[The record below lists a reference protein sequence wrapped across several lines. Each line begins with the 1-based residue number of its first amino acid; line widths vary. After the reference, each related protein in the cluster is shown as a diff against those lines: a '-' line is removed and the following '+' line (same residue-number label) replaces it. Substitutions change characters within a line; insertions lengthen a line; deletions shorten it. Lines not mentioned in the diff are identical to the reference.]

1 MKMKWNSKFRI
12 IAINGDPNFC
22 LFPKWPPSS
31 VFCFHPYPYCHVGHL
46 ILPRGKIN
54 FHIEKDWR
62 EKKKK
67 NTLSFEVALS
77 LVLAKGWLWSPKSQF
92 PPPTPNLLPSLLPNV
107 YSSIAVTVGCNALIS
122 LFAKWFYHLKL
133 SIFISFWFH
142 FLSQIRRME
151 RSIPRS
157 TFRRPR
163 HVSFPPFS
171 DLPNINYSFNLFSYM
186 FSNGALGIK
195 LFTFYFIFI
204 FSCIFIATK
213 RSCRMKE
220 WVYFYY
226 HIILPSI
233 LIFVS
238 LEILGFVYCHWRQ
251 LYWRRLRNRYGD
263 GFGLFLFTSS
273 FFFFFIFLI
282 FFISLSWMLGR

>member
-1 MKMKWNSKFRI
+1 M
-12 IAINGDPNFC
+12 
-22 LFPKWPPSS
+22 
-31 VFCFHPYPYCHVGHL
+31 
-46 ILPRGKIN
+46 ILPFKAFD
-54 FHIEKDWR
+54 FH
-62 EKKKK
+62 
-67 NTLSFEVALS
+67 FV
-77 LVLAKGWLWSPKSQF
+77 
-92 PPPTPNLLPSLLPNV
+92 
-107 YSSIAVTVGCNALIS
+107 LIS
-122 LFAKWFYHLKL
+122 F
-133 SIFISFWFH
+133 SFH

-195 LFTFYFIFI
+195 LYSFYFIFI

-220 WVYFYY
+220 WVYLYY

-263 GFGLFLFTSS
+263 GFGLFLFISS
-273 FFFFFIFLI
+273 FFFFFLLLLLLLLF
-282 FFISLSWMLGR
+282 

>member
-1 MKMKWNSKFRI
+1 MGIQISVYFPN
-12 IAINGDPNFC
+12 DP
-22 LFPKWPPSS
+22 L
-31 VFCFHPYPYCHVGHL
+31 FCFLFSSIPL
-46 ILPRGKIN
+46 LPCWTLN
-54 FHIEKDWR
+54 FATWKNKFPHWKGLKG
-62 EKKKK
+62 KKKK
-67 NTLSFEVALS
+67 KHSSPLKWLYRWY
-77 LVLAKGWLWSPKSQF
+77 LVLAKRCLWSPKSQF
-92 PPPTPNLLPSLLPNV
+92 PSPTPNLLPSLLPNV

-122 LFAKWFYHLKL
+122 LFSKWFYHLKL